1 MRQDQSFAVG
11 QHVVLD
17 IELHGGSVLL
27 TAGQSGTVS
36 VAVDGSTPD
45 TLDIT
50 QIGDSIAIRATR
62 RSRSARLVVDVP
74 VGTDVSVKGASVD
87 VVARGALGALRVRS
101 ASGDVRADDVVRADV
116 TLASGDTRLEV
127 VRDGAEFRATSGDIS
142 LGSVGGHL
150 AASLSSGDIQVAEL
164 GGDGDVE
171 TSSGDV
177 TIRRYSGASV
187 AIRTVSGDVRVG
199 LPSGIRV
206 DPEISTMSGKVSLP
220 DTAAAPTSGERRAV
234 KVRLRTVSG
243 DIRIERASR
252 TPILGASR
260 RRTVERAS
268 AASSSDKEQPRLTPC
283 RLRCRRPPRRTRRG
297 GGHPCLAVDREA
309 RRGQWLRPRL
319 DEITGAG
326 SEHTRHRQQTGQ
338 LIDSYTEPR
347 CP

>member
-1 MRQDQSFAVG
+1 MRHDQSFAVG
-11 QHVVLD
+11 PHVVLD

-50 QIGDSIAIRATR
+50 QIGDSIVIRATR

-127 VRDGAEFRATSGDIS
+127 VRDGADFRATSGDIT

-150 AASLSSGDIQVAEL
+150 SASLASGDIQVEEL

-220 DTAAAPTSGERRAV
+220 TTPTTLGAGASSVERRGV

-243 DIRIERASR
+243 DIRIERA
-252 TPILGASR
+252 
-260 RRTVERAS
+260 
-268 AASSSDKEQPRLTPC
+268 
-283 RLRCRRPPRRTRRG
+283 
-297 GGHPCLAVDREA
+297 
-309 RRGQWLRPRL
+309 
-319 DEITGAG
+319 
-326 SEHTRHRQQTGQ
+326 
-338 LIDSYTEPR
+338 
-347 CP
+347 

>member
-1 MRQDQSFAVG
+1 VRHDQSFAVG

-50 QIGDSIAIRATR
+50 QVGDNIAIRATR
-62 RSRSARLVVDVP
+62 RSRSARIAVDVP

-127 VRDGAEFRATSGDIS
+127 VRDGADFRATSGDIN
-142 LGSVGGHL
+142 LGRVGGRL
-150 AASLSSGDIQVAEL
+150 AASLASGDILVAEL

-177 TIRRYSGASV
+177 TIRRYTGASV

-220 DTAAAPTSGERRAV
+220 ASAGAPTSGERRAV
-234 KVRLRTVSG
+234 RVRLRTVSG
-243 DIRIERASR
+243 DIRIERA
-252 TPILGASR
+252 
-260 RRTVERAS
+260 
-268 AASSSDKEQPRLTPC
+268 
-283 RLRCRRPPRRTRRG
+283 
-297 GGHPCLAVDREA
+297 
-309 RRGQWLRPRL
+309 
-319 DEITGAG
+319 
-326 SEHTRHRQQTGQ
+326 
-338 LIDSYTEPR
+338 
-347 CP
+347 

>member
-1 MRQDQSFAVG
+1 MRQDQSFTVG

-150 AASLSSGDIQVAEL
+150 AASLSSGDIQVTEL

-177 TIRRYSGASV
+177 TIRHYSGASV

-243 DIRIERASR
+243 DIRIER
-252 TPILGASR
+252 
-260 RRTVERAS
+260 V
-268 AASSSDKEQPRLTPC
+268 
-283 RLRCRRPPRRTRRG
+283 
-297 GGHPCLAVDREA
+297 
-309 RRGQWLRPRL
+309 
-319 DEITGAG
+319 
-326 SEHTRHRQQTGQ
+326 
-338 LIDSYTEPR
+338 
-347 CP
+347 

>member
-1 MRQDQSFAVG
+1 VRQDQSFAVG

-27 TAGQSGTVS
+27 TAGQGGTVS

-50 QIGDSIAIRATR
+50 QVGDNIAIRATR
-62 RSRSARLVVDVP
+62 RSRSARLAVDVP

-87 VVARGALGALRVRS
+87 VVARGALGAFRVRS
-101 ASGDVRADDVVRADV
+101 ASGDVRADDVVRADI

-127 VRDGAEFRATSGDIS
+127 VRDGADFRATSGDINV
-142 LGSVGGHL
+142 GRVGGRL
-150 AASLSSGDIQVAEL
+150 AASLASGDILVAEL

-171 TSSGDV
+171 TASGDV
-177 TIRRYSGASV
+177 TIRRYTGASV

-220 DTAAAPTSGERRAV
+220 APADATTSGERRTV

-243 DIRIERASR
+243 DIRIER
-252 TPILGASR
+252 I
-260 RRTVERAS
+260 
-268 AASSSDKEQPRLTPC
+268 
-283 RLRCRRPPRRTRRG
+283 
-297 GGHPCLAVDREA
+297 
-309 RRGQWLRPRL
+309 
-319 DEITGAG
+319 
-326 SEHTRHRQQTGQ
+326 
-338 LIDSYTEPR
+338 
-347 CP
+347 

>member
-1 MRQDQSFAVG
+1 MRHDQSFAVG
-11 QHVVLD
+11 RHVVLD

-27 TAGQSGTVS
+27 TAGPSGTVS

-50 QIGDSIAIRATR
+50 QIGDSIVIRATR
-62 RSRSARLVVDVP
+62 RSRSARLAVDVP

-127 VRDGAEFRATSGDIS
+127 VRDGADFRATSGDIS

-150 AASLSSGDIQVAEL
+150 AASLASGDIQVEEL

-187 AIRTVSGDVRVG
+187 AIRSVSGDVRVG

-220 DTAAAPTSGERRAV
+220 ASAGAPTSGERRAV
-234 KVRLRTVSG
+234 RVRLRTVSG
-243 DIRIERASR
+243 DIRIERA
-252 TPILGASR
+252 
-260 RRTVERAS
+260 
-268 AASSSDKEQPRLTPC
+268 
-283 RLRCRRPPRRTRRG
+283 
-297 GGHPCLAVDREA
+297 
-309 RRGQWLRPRL
+309 
-319 DEITGAG
+319 
-326 SEHTRHRQQTGQ
+326 
-338 LIDSYTEPR
+338 
-347 CP
+347 